1 MILLRND
8 TDYIYNEGTHILQP
22 CTSRHVGQIYVLNQK
37 PQSFY
42 L

>member
-1 MILLRND
+1 MIPMRND
-8 TDYIYNEGTHILQP
+8 KDYIYNEGTHILKP
-22 CTSRHVGQIYVLNQK
+22 YTSGHVGQIYVLNQK